1 MEWIKSNILPL
12 VSLVWLCFLLYRS
25 WRQEV
30 KQNAIENN
38 HIKTIEEDIKE
49 IKNRLNELE
58 RQTTEQWREIERIKG
73 RMNNK

>member
-1 MEWIKSNILPL
+1 MEWIKANVLPL
-12 VSLVWLCFLLYRS
+12 VSLVWLLFLLYRS

-49 IKNRLNELE
+49 IKARLNKLE
-58 RQTTEQWREIERIKG
+58 ETTVQQWREIDKIKVRLNG
-73 RMNNK
+73 K